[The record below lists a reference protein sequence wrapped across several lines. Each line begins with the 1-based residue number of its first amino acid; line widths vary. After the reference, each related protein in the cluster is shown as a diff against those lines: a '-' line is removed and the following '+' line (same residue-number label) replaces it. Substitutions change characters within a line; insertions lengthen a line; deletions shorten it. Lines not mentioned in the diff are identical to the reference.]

1 MKYNEKYDRWVT
13 KGGLV
18 YRYDSKQDKL
28 VLCKQSKLRNGY
40 LRTSIKGMPN
50 TNLVHRM
57 VWETFK
63 GPIPFGKVIDH
74 INTVKTDNRL
84 ENLRCV
90 SQRENENN
98 PLTREH
104 LSKSLKGKHKPKG
117 VIKSEFG
124 RKFKEHYGF
133 TRTENIRLYL
143 TEHQWY
149 RTHNRKCRWEE

>member
-1 MKYNEKYDRWVT
+1 MKYNKKYDRWVT

-18 YRYDSKQDKL
+18 YRYIKSQDRL
-28 VLCKQSKLRNGY
+28 VLCKQNKLRNGY

-63 GPIPFGKVIDH
+63 GPIPVGKVIDH

-90 SQRENENN
+90 SQLENVNN
-98 PLTREH
+98 PLSREH
-104 LSKSLKGKHKPKG
+104 LSKSLKGKPKPKG
-117 VIKSEFG
+117 IIKSEFG

-133 TRTENIRLYL
+133 SRTENIRLYL